1 MTLEHDQVEMA
12 LMRQIKRTLD
22 PNNIMNQG
30 KEHWMDKYWNN
41 GIMESWNI
49 GLRRKRFSH
58 YSIIPII
65 RYSVILWRDDDQS
78 TAV

>member
-1 MTLEHDQVEMA
+1 
-12 LMRQIKRTLD
+12 
-22 PNNIMNQG
+22 
-30 KEHWMDKYWNN
+30 MDKYWNN

-65 RYSVILWRDDDQS
+65 HYSVILWRDDDQP